1 LGGVGGYFGGLLAK
15 AYFDQMQ
22 SKSFFCTWRKKVIAK
37 NGLKI
42 IADTTEI
49 VAFPSLVS
57 NVPEKWKLDYLI
69 CATKTYDIETSL

>member
-15 AYFDQMQ
+15 AYFESDAIEIVLLHGETQKPQ
-22 SKSFFCTWRKKVIAK
+22 

-49 VAFPSLVS
+49 VAFLV
-57 NVPEKWKLDYLI
+57 
-69 CATKTYDIETSL
+69 